1 MVILRRL
8 VQLKKTGLD
17 GISEGFTSGTT
28 GMMVPGIVGKILLAL
43 VVAELIVML
52 INYFKNRGKGMRIAM
67 IVDLVVMGVV
77 IALSTVVFWIAVGK
91 LVFSEEQLYQALGK
105 FEGVTINL
113 RAILIAY
120 VAVTLVSVIC
130 FIVFMLI
137 TAECR
142 WMVGYT
148 ALSLVFA
155 NIVMPL
161 FFLILQNII
170 PLVSGAVA
178 LVVIGALIFLWY

>member
-1 MVILRRL
+1 MVQKVKGLISRTGESIKGFSSDPINNLGFL
-8 VQLKKTGLD
+8 IPMAICLTSIVTGIVTYIMFIVNGGYSSQVGSIKENGLD

-120 VAVTLVSVIC
+120 VAVTLVSVPI
-130 FIVFMLI
+130 
-137 TAECR
+137 
-142 WMVGYT
+142 
-148 ALSLVFA
+148 
-155 NIVMPL
+155 
-161 FFLILQNII
+161 
-170 PLVSGAVA
+170 
-178 LVVIGALIFLWY
+178 